1 MNVFSG
7 YWHWKVKRL
16 TQDFRRIIYNSLKA
30 KRRKLALSVPLFV
43 PQKRNSFVIILNYSF
58 SRDMEYTHFIDGALI
73 TGSNRESWIN
83 YNPANNNPLGE
94 VWQANDQD
102 IEAAVSSSEKAFQI
116 WNTKTG
122 AERGRVLTKA
132 AHILRSRLDKIAS
145 LETQD
150 VGKPISES
158 LSVDVSSAADALE
171 YFGGMAAGIHGEFF
185 DLKNA
190 FGYTRREPLGICAG
204 IGAWNYPIQI
214 AAWKAAPALACGNSM
229 IFKPSEL
236 TPTTALELARAFM
249 EAGAPPGV
257 FNVVQGDGR
266 VGAMLT
272 NHPRI
277 AKISLTGSV
286 ATGKKIFA
294 SAAPQLKH
302 VTLELGGKSPLIIF
316 EDADIHNAVSAA
328 MLANFYT
335 QGEVCSNGTRV
346 FVHRQIFDSFLMQL
360 KDRTEKIRL
369 GNPADPDTQMGALI
383 SKAHLEKV
391 IRFISSGKSSGATLL
406 TGGFQPEKD
415 FKGRDISSGNFMAPA
430 IFTDCDDSMEICQ
443 EEIFGPVLSILSFD
457 SEEEVIQRANNS
469 SYGLSAGVFTN
480 DIKRGHRVIHQLQ
493 AGTCWIN
500 NYNITPIELP
510 FGGYKQSGQGR
521 ENSLAAI
528 QHYTQL
534 KSVYVELGNVESPY

>member
-1 MNVFSG
+1 M
-7 YWHWKVKRL
+7 Y
-16 TQDFRRIIYNSLKA
+16 TQ
-30 KRRKLALSVPLFV
+30 
-43 PQKRNSFVIILNYSF
+43 
-58 SRDMEYTHFIDGALI
+58 FIDGAL
-73 TGSNRESWIN
+73 TSNSNRESWIN
-83 YNPANNNPLGE
+83 CNPANNTPLGE
-94 VWQANDQD
+94 VFQANDED
-102 IEAAVSSSEKAFQI
+102 IEAAVNSSEKAFHI
-116 WNTKTG
+116 WKNKTG

-132 AHILRSRLDKIAS
+132 AHLLRSRLEEIA
-145 LETQD
+145 LIETQD

-158 LSVDVSSAADALE
+158 LAVDVSSAADALE
-171 YFGGMAAGIHGEFF
+171 YFGGMAATIHGDFV

-190 FGYTRREPLGICAG
+190 FGYTRPEPLGVCAG

-214 AAWKAAPALACGNSM
+214 AAWKAAPALACGNAM

-236 TPTTALELARAFM
+236 TPATALELAKAFI
-249 EAGAPPGV
+249 EAGAPPGL

-266 VGAMLT
+266 VGSMLVD
-272 NHPRI
+272 HPRI

-286 ATGKKIFA
+286 STGKKIFA
-294 SAAPQLKH
+294 GAAAQLKK

-316 EDADIHNAVSAA
+316 EDADIDNAVSAA

-346 FVHRQIFDSFLMQL
+346 FVQRKIFDSFLMKL
-360 KDRTEKIRL
+360 KERTEKIRV
-369 GNPADPDTQMGALI
+369 GDPADPDTQMGALI
-383 SKAHLEKV
+383 SKAHMEKV
-391 IRFISSGKSSGATLL
+391 MRFIDSGKSSGATLL

-415 FKGRDISSGNFMAPA
+415 FKGRDISSGNFLAPA
-430 IFTDCDDSMEICQ
+430 IFTDVDDAMEICK

-457 SEEEVIQRANNS
+457 SEEEVIERANNTV
-469 SYGLSAGVFTN
+469 YGLSAGVFTN

-500 NYNITPIELP
+500 NFNITPIELP

-528 QHYTQL
+528 QYYTQL

>member
-1 MNVFSG
+1 ML
-7 YWHWKVKRL
+7 Y
-16 TQDFRRIIYNSLKA
+16 TQ
-30 KRRKLALSVPLFV
+30 
-43 PQKRNSFVIILNYSF
+43 
-58 SRDMEYTHFIDGALI
+58 FIDGEL
-73 TGSNRESWIN
+73 TTSSGRESWIN
-83 YNPANNNPLGE
+83 YNPADNRPLGE
-94 VWQANDQD
+94 VCQANDED
-102 IEAAVSSSEKAFQI
+102 IEAAVDSSAKAFQI
-116 WNTKTG
+116 WKTKTG
-122 AERGRVLTKA
+122 AERGRVLINA
-132 AHILRSRLDKIAS
+132 ANILRARLEQIAL

-158 LSVDVSSAADALE
+158 LAVDISSAADALE

-236 TPTTALELARAFM
+236 TPVTSLELAKAFM
-249 EAGAPPGV
+249 EAGAPPGL

-266 VGAMLT
+266 VGTKLVE
-272 NHPRI
+272 HPLV

-286 ATGKKIFA
+286 STGKKIFA
-294 SAAPQLKH
+294 GAAAQLKH
-302 VTLELGGKSPLIIF
+302 ITLELGGKSPLIIF
-316 EDADIHNAVSAA
+316 EDADIDNAVSAA

-346 FVHRQIFDSFLMQL
+346 LIQRKIFDSFLKKL
-360 KDRTEKIRL
+360 VERTEKIRL
-369 GNPADPDTQMGALI
+369 GEPTDPATQMGAVI
-383 SKAHLEKV
+383 SKAHLEKI
-391 IRFISSGKSSGATLL
+391 IRFIDSGKSSGARLL
-406 TGGFQPEKD
+406 TGGFRPEKD
-415 FKGRDISSGNFMAPA
+415 FKGRDITSGNFLTPA
-430 IFTDCDDSMEICQ
+430 IFTDCNDSMEICK
-443 EEIFGPVLSILSFD
+443 EEIFGPVLSMLSFD
-457 SEEEVIQRANNS
+457 SEEEVIERANNTPF
-469 SYGLSAGVFTN
+469 GLSAGVFTN
-480 DIKRGHRVIHQLQ
+480 DIKRGHRLIHQLQ

-534 KSVYVELGNVESPY
+534 KSVYVELGNIESPY

>member
-1 MNVFSG
+1 MNMV
-7 YWHWKVKRL
+7 Y
-16 TQDFRRIIYNSLKA
+16 TQ
-30 KRRKLALSVPLFV
+30 
-43 PQKRNSFVIILNYSF
+43 
-58 SRDMEYTHFIDGALI
+58 FIDGTLTTHSI
-73 TGSNRESWIN
+73 GESWIN
-83 YNPANNNPLGE
+83 YNPADNTPLGE
-94 VWQANDQD
+94 VMQANGED
-102 IEAAVSSSEKAFQI
+102 IEAAVNSSEKAFQV
-116 WNTKTG
+116 WKNKTG

-132 AHILRSRLDKIAS
+132 AHILRSRLNEIAL
-145 LETQD
+145 LETRD

-158 LSVDVSSAADALE
+158 LAVDVSSAADALE
-171 YFGGMAAGIHGEFF
+171 YFGGMAATIHGEFF
-185 DLKNA
+185 DLNNA
-190 FGYTRREPLGICAG
+190 FGYTRPEPLGVCAG

-214 AAWKAAPALACGNSM
+214 AAWKAAPALACGNAM

-236 TPTTALELARAFM
+236 TPATALELAKAFM
-249 EAGAPPGV
+249 EAGAPPGL

-266 VGAMLT
+266 VGAMLVD
-272 NHPRI
+272 HPRI

-294 SAAPQLKH
+294 SAANQLKK

-316 EDADIHNAVSAA
+316 EDADIDNAVSAA

-346 FVHRQIFDSFLMQL
+346 FVHRKVFDSFLMKL
-360 KDRTEKIRL
+360 KDRTEKIRV
-369 GNPADPDTQMGALI
+369 GDPADPDTQMGALI

-391 IRFISSGKSSGATLL
+391 ARFIDAGKSAGATLL
-406 TGGFQPEKD
+406 TGGFKPATD
-415 FKGRDISSGNFMAPA
+415 FKGRDISSGNFLAPA
-430 IFTDCDDSMEICQ
+430 IFTDCDDSMEICK
-443 EEIFGPVLSILSFD
+443 EEIFGPVLSILCFD
-457 SEEEVIQRANNS
+457 SEEEVIERANNTP
-469 SYGLSAGVFTN
+469 YGLSAGVFTN

>member
-1 MNVFSG
+1 MM
-7 YWHWKVKRL
+7 
-16 TQDFRRIIYNSLKA
+16 YN
-30 KRRKLALSVPLFV
+30 
-43 PQKRNSFVIILNYSF
+43 Q
-58 SRDMEYTHFIDGALI
+58 FIDGTLTRNAD
-73 TGSNRESWIN
+73 RESWIN
-83 YNPANNNPLGE
+83 YNPANNNALGE
-94 VWQANDQD
+94 VYQANDED
-102 IEAAVSSSEKAFQI
+102 IEAAVNSSEKAFHI
-116 WNTKTG
+116 WKNKTG
-122 AERGRVLTKA
+122 AERGRVLLKTA
-132 AHILRSRLDKIAS
+132 DILRSKLEKIAL

-158 LSVDVSSAADALE
+158 LAVDVSSAADALE

-190 FGYTRREPLGICAG
+190 FGYTRAEPLGVCAG

-214 AAWKAAPALACGNSM
+214 AAWKAAPALACGNAM

-236 TPTTALELARAFM
+236 TPATASELAQAFM
-249 EAGAPPGV
+249 EAGAPPGL

-266 VGAMLT
+266 VGKMLVE
-272 NHPRI
+272 HPRI

-294 SAAPQLKH
+294 GAAAQLKK

-346 FVHRQIFDSFLMQL
+346 FVQRKIFDSFLMQL
-360 KDRTEKIRL
+360 KERTEKIRL
-369 GNPADPDTQMGALI
+369 GDPADPDTQMGALV
-383 SKAHLEKV
+383 SKPHMEKV
-391 IRFISSGKSSGATLL
+391 MQFIESGKSSGATLL

-415 FKGRDISSGNFMAPA
+415 FKGRKISSGNFLAPA
-430 IFTDCDDSMEICQ
+430 IFTDCNDAMEICQ
-443 EEIFGPVLSILSFD
+443 EEIFGPVLSILAFD
-457 SEEEVIQRANNS
+457 SEEEVIERANNTA
-469 SYGLSAGVFTN
+469 YGLSAGVFTN

-510 FGGYKQSGQGR
+510 FGGYKQSGLGR

>member
-1 MNVFSG
+1 MV
-7 YWHWKVKRL
+7 Y
-16 TQDFRRIIYNSLKA
+16 TQ
-30 KRRKLALSVPLFV
+30 
-43 PQKRNSFVIILNYSF
+43 
-58 SRDMEYTHFIDGALI
+58 FIDGALT
-73 TGSNRESWIN
+73 TGSNRETLIN
-83 YNPANNNPLGE
+83 YNPADNTPLGE
-94 VWQANDQD
+94 VCQANEQD
-102 IEAAVSSSEKAFQI
+102 IAAAVDSSAKAFDI
-116 WNTKTG
+116 WRTKTG
-122 AERGRVLTKA
+122 AERGRVLVKA
-132 AHILRSRLDKIAS
+132 AEILRSKLERIA
-145 LETQD
+145 LKETQD

-158 LSVDVSSAADALE
+158 LAVDVTSAADALE

-190 FGYTRREPLGICAG
+190 FGYTRPEPLGICAG
-204 IGAWNYPIQI
+204 IGAWNYPLQI
-214 AAWKAAPALACGNSM
+214 AAWKAAPALACGNAM

-236 TPTTALELARAFM
+236 TPATALELAQAFM
-249 EAGAPPGV
+249 EAGAPPGL

-266 VGAMLT
+266 VGSMLVD
-272 NHPRI
+272 HPRI

-286 ATGKKIFA
+286 STGKKIFA
-294 SAAPQLKH
+294 AAASQLKR

-316 EDADIHNAVSAA
+316 EDADIDNAISAA

-346 FVHRQIFDSFLMQL
+346 FVQRKIFDSFLRKLQQ
-360 KDRTEKIRL
+360 RTENIRL
-369 GNPADPDTQMGALI
+369 GDPADPETQMGALI

-391 IRFISSGKSSGATLL
+391 TRFIESGKSSGATLL
-406 TGGFQPEKD
+406 TGGIRPVKD
-415 FKGRDISSGNFMAPA
+415 FKGRDISAGNFLTPA
-430 IFTDCDDSMEICQ
+430 IFTDCDDAMEICQ

-457 SEEEVIQRANNS
+457 TEEEVIARANNS
-469 SYGLSAGVFTN
+469 SYGLSAGVFTS

-510 FGGYKQSGQGR
+510 FGGYKQSGLGR

-528 QHYTQL
+528 QYYTQL

>member
-1 MNVFSG
+1 MVYS
-7 YWHWKVKRL
+7 
-16 TQDFRRIIYNSLKA
+16 Q
-30 KRRKLALSVPLFV
+30 FV
-43 PQKRNSFVIILNYSF
+43 
-58 SRDMEYTHFIDGALI
+58 DGALT
-73 TGSNRESWIN
+73 TGSKRESWLN
-83 YNPANNNPLGE
+83 YNPANNNPMGE
-94 VWQANDQD
+94 VLQANDED
-102 IEAAVSSSEKAFQI
+102 IEAAVNSSEKAFQI
-116 WNTKTG
+116 WRTKTG
-122 AERGRVLTKA
+122 AERGRVLVKA
-132 AHILRSRLDKIAS
+132 ANILRSRLDQLAL

-158 LSVDVSSAADALE
+158 LAVDITSAADALE
-171 YFGGMAAGIHGEFF
+171 YFGGMAAGIHGQFF

-190 FGYTRREPLGICAG
+190 FGYTRPEPLGICAG

-214 AAWKAAPALACGNSM
+214 AAWKAAPALACGNAM

-236 TPTTALELARAFM
+236 TPATALELAQAFI
-249 EAGAPPGV
+249 EAGAPPGL

-266 VGAMLT
+266 VGSKLVE
-272 NHPRI
+272 HSRI

-286 ATGKKIFA
+286 STGKKIFA
-294 SAAPQLKH
+294 GAASQLKK

-316 EDADIHNAVSAA
+316 EDADLHNAVSAT

-346 FVHRQIFDSFLMQL
+346 FVHRQIFDSFLMKL

-369 GNPADPDTQMGALI
+369 GDPEDPDTQMGALI
-383 SKAHLEKV
+383 SKAHMEKV
-391 IRFISSGKSSGATLL
+391 IRFIDSGKSSGATLL
-406 TGGFQPEKD
+406 TGGFRPEKD
-415 FKGRDISSGNFMAPA
+415 FKGRDITSGNFLAPA
-430 IFTDCDDSMEICQ
+430 IFTDCDDSMEICN

-457 SEEEVIQRANNS
+457 SEEEVIERAHAT
-469 SYGLSAGVFTN
+469 SYGLAAGLFTN
-480 DIKRGHRVIHQLQ
+480 DIKRLLRVIHHFQ

-500 NYNITPIELP
+500 NPNIIPIAHT
-510 FGGYKQSGQGR
+510 FGGHKQLGQGR

>member
-1 MNVFSG
+1 
-7 YWHWKVKRL
+7 
-16 TQDFRRIIYNSLKA
+16 
-30 KRRKLALSVPLFV
+30 
-43 PQKRNSFVIILNYSF
+43 
-58 SRDMEYTHFIDGALI
+58 MEYTQFIDGVLT
-73 TGSNRESWIN
+73 TGSNRECWIN
-83 YNPANNNPLGE
+83 YNPANNIPLGE
-94 VWQANDQD
+94 VYQANDQD
-102 IEAAVSSSEKAFQI
+102 IEAAVHSSEKAFHS
-116 WNTKTG
+116 WKTKTG
-122 AERGRVLTKA
+122 AERGRVLLKA
-132 AHILRSRLDKIAS
+132 AHILRSRLEKMAL

-158 LSVDVSSAADALE
+158 LAVDITSAADALE
-171 YFGGMAAGIHGEFF
+171 YFGGLAAGIHGEYFN
-185 DLKNA
+185 LKNA
-190 FGYTRREPLGICAG
+190 FGYTRPEPLGICAG

-236 TPTTALELARAFM
+236 TPATALELAEVFM
-249 EAGAPPGV
+249 EAGAPPGL

-266 VGAMLT
+266 VGTLLVD
-272 NHPRI
+272 HPLI

-294 SAAPQLKH
+294 GAATHLKR

-346 FVHRQIFDSFLMQL
+346 FVHRQIFDSFLKKL

-369 GNPADPDTQMGALI
+369 GDPADPDTQMGALI
-383 SKAHLEKV
+383 SKAHMEKI
-391 IRFISSGKSSGATLL
+391 IRFIDSGKSSGAKLL
-406 TGGFQPEKD
+406 TGGFRPEKD
-415 FKGRDISSGNFMAPA
+415 FKGRDIRSGNFQTPA
-430 IFTDCDDSMEICQ
+430 IFTDCDDSMEICK

-457 SEEEVIQRANNS
+457 SEEEVIGRANNTP
-469 SYGLSAGVFTN
+469 YGLAAGVFTN

-500 NYNITPIELP
+500 NYNITPVELP
-510 FGGYKQSGQGR
+510 FGAYKQSGQGR

-528 QHYTQL
+528 QQYTQL

>member
-1 MNVFSG
+1 MA
-7 YWHWKVKRL
+7 Y
-16 TQDFRRIIYNSLKA
+16 TQ
-30 KRRKLALSVPLFV
+30 
-43 PQKRNSFVIILNYSF
+43 
-58 SRDMEYTHFIDGALI
+58 FIDGELTA
-73 TGSNRESWIN
+73 GANRESWIN
-83 YNPANNNPLGE
+83 YNPANNTPLGE
-94 VWQANDQD
+94 VFQANAQD
-102 IEAAVSSSEKAFQI
+102 IEAAVGSAEKAFHD
-116 WNTKTG
+116 WRTKTG
-122 AERGRVLTKA
+122 AERGRVLVKA
-132 AHILRSRLDKIAS
+132 AEILRSRLEQIAL

-158 LSVDVSSAADALE
+158 LAVDISSAADALE
-171 YFGGMAAGIHGEFF
+171 YFGGIAAGIHGEYV

-190 FGYTRREPLGICAG
+190 FGYTRPEPLGVCAG

-214 AAWKAAPALACGNSM
+214 AAWKAAPALACGNAM

-236 TPTTALELARAFM
+236 TPVTALELAKAFM
-249 EAGAPPGV
+249 EAGAPRGL

-272 NHPRI
+272 DHPRI

-294 SAAPQLKH
+294 GAASQLKR

-316 EDADIHNAVSAA
+316 EDADLQNAVSAA
-328 MLANFYT
+328 LLANFYT

-346 FVHRQIFDSFLMQL
+346 FVQRKIYDAFLMQL
-360 KDRTEKIRL
+360 KERTEKIRV
-369 GNPADPDTQMGALI
+369 GDPTDPDTHMGAVI
-383 SKAHLEKV
+383 STAHLEKI
-391 IRFISSGKSSGATLL
+391 IRFIDAGKAAGATLL
-406 TGGFQPEKD
+406 TGGSRPGKD
-415 FKGRDISSGNFMAPA
+415 FKGRDISSGNFLTPA
-430 IFTDCDDSMEICQ
+430 IFTDCDDAMEICK
-443 EEIFGPVLSILSFD
+443 EEIFGPVLSILCFD
-457 SEEEVIQRANNS
+457 TEEEVIERANNS
-469 SYGLSAGVFTN
+469 AYGLAAGVFTN

-510 FGGYKQSGQGR
+510 FGGYKQSGLGR

-528 QHYTQL
+528 QYYTQL